1 MENSITRYFIYIN
14 GFWSGFMD
22 KTDVNHI
29 GFFEDLFKRTKLNN
43 FEFTTNI
50 DSANVLFESSFADT
64 LLNYKKWDLSIL
76 FSGEYFLNMRQDN
89 SVIDKFDIL
98 LCNEEENKQNII
110 SFPLCAYYVY
120 SNNYLHHLISKR
132 NDTIIPKKFCCFI
145 VSNGNEWVRNKMFD
159 VINSYKKVDSLGRFR
174 NNVGYYIQ
182 QPYYSQEFID
192 IISEYKFVLC
202 FENHKHGTYMT
213 EKIVNAYASHSVP
226 IYWSTQH
233 CKKVFNENS
242 MLFLE
247 NENDEK
253 SYLKLLN
260 QIIMLDNNDDKYL
273 EVRNQPIIT
282 SSYFQDNYSIE
293 KICNKF
299 DCLLE
304 KFTK

>member
-120 SNNYLHHLISKR
+120 SNNYLHH
-132 NDTIIPKKFCCFI
+132 
-145 VSNGNEWVRNKMFD
+145 
-159 VINSYKKVDSLGRFR
+159 
-174 NNVGYYIQ
+174 
-182 QPYYSQEFID
+182 
-192 IISEYKFVLC
+192 
-202 FENHKHGTYMT
+202 
-213 EKIVNAYASHSVP
+213 
-226 IYWSTQH
+226 
-233 CKKVFNENS
+233 
-242 MLFLE
+242 
-247 NENDEK
+247 
-253 SYLKLLN
+253 
-260 QIIMLDNNDDKYL
+260 
-273 EVRNQPIIT
+273 
-282 SSYFQDNYSIE
+282 
-293 KICNKF
+293 
-299 DCLLE
+299 
-304 KFTK
+304 